1 VLQKILKGQS
11 MMQEDNG
18 QSQGGEPNIPSEPD
32 PSTDPVRTPIDDAAP
47 NNDAA
52 DNDENVQQGG
62 EPAPLTGANVVD
74 SAMDKAADLQRS
86 REEGAD

>member
-32 PSTDPVRTPIDDAAP
+32 PSTDPIRTP